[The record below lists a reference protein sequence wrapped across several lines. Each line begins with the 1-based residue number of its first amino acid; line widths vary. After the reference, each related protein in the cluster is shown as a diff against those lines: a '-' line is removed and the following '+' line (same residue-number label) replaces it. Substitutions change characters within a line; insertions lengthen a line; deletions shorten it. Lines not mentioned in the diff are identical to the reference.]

1 MEKVAG
7 PLPTKKGYKRVVVK
21 ISGEGFSSENRVID
35 RDSVKSIALELK
47 LAHDQAV
54 ELAVMVGG
62 GNIVRGNELSRLGTN
77 RAQADYMGMIAT
89 VINALVLQ
97 DALEALGLKACVQ
110 SAIEIAN
117 MVEPYN
123 RKKCLRYLEEKK
135 IVLLAGGLGNPYF
148 TTDTAAALKAIEL
161 GAEVLL
167 KATKVEGVYSEDP
180 MVNPKAKFFSR
191 LTYSQVLN
199 GKLKAMDSTAITLC
213 MENHLPIIVFN
224 LRKEENIRRAV
235 HKEPVGT
242 YIGEAESES

>member
-1 MEKVAG
+1 VG
-7 PLPTKKGYKRVVVK
+7 QKGYKRVVVK

-35 RDSVKSIALELK
+35 RDSVKYMAQELK
-47 LAHDQAV
+47 AAHDLSV

-97 DALEALGLKACVQ
+97 DALEALGVETHVQ
-110 SAIEIAN
+110 SAVEIAK

-123 RKKCLRYLEEKK
+123 RKQCLRYLEEKK
-135 IVLLAGGLGNPYF
+135 AVLLAGGLGNPYF

-167 KATKVEGVYSEDP
+167 KATKVDGVYSADP
-180 MVNPKAKFFSR
+180 MVDPRAKFFSR

-199 GKLKAMDSTAITLC
+199 GNLKAMDTTAITLC

-224 LRKEENIRRAV
+224 LRKERNIPRAV
-235 HKEPVGT
+235 LKEPIGT
-242 YIGEAESES
+242 YIGE